1 MQSQH
6 RTSCR
11 EFPFVSEHSPTAR
24 LPASSERPVLTHE
37 HFYNADSCELGQLDR
52 PRAAAPEHVTPDSTL
67 AAPTVAVLAAAG
79 IDRTLLEELFDHT
92 PDIAFFIKDAAG
104 RYTTVN
110 HSLVERHGLQSKAE
124 MLGRRPA
131 DVCVGSFGRIPTEQD
146 ATVLRTGHPIVEHL
160 ELHWLQPHRP
170 VWCLTTKLP
179 LRDAEGKICGLIG
192 LSKDVRAPI
201 SPREIQPEIAAAL
214 LHLENHYAEPISPSR
229 LARLARVPP
238 ARFGRAVKRIFGL
251 TPVQLIAK
259 TRIAAASLAL
269 RDTPRAVAEIAHAC
283 GFADHSAFTR
293 AFRTATGVTPT
304 EFRQMHR
311 TAQARG
317 KPDAVRKTA
326 RRR

>member
-1 MQSQH
+1 M
-6 RTSCR
+6 
-11 EFPFVSEHSPTAR
+11 
-24 LPASSERPVLTHE
+24 
-37 HFYNADSCELGQLDR
+37 GQLDR
-52 PRAAAPEHVTPDSTL
+52 PSTAAPEHVTPDSTL
-67 AAPTVAVLAAAG
+67 SAPKVAVLAAAG
-79 IDRTLLEELFDHT
+79 IDRALLEELFDHT

-110 HSLVERHGLQSKAE
+110 HSLVERHGLRGKAE
-124 MLGRRPA
+124 MIGRRPA
-131 DVCVGSFGRIPTEQD
+131 DVCVGSCGRIPTEQD
-146 ATVLRTGHPIVEHL
+146 AAVLRTGRPIVEHL

-179 LRDAEGKICGLIG
+179 LRDAAGEICGLIG

-214 LHLENHYAEPISPSR
+214 LHLESHYAEPVSPSR

-259 TRIAAASLAL
+259 TRIAAATLAL

-283 GFADHSAFTR
+283 GFSDHSAFTR
-293 AFRTATGVTPT
+293 AFRAATGVTPT

-311 TAQARG
+311 AAQTRG
-317 KPDAVRKTA
+317 KPEAVRKTA
-326 RRR
+326 RRH

>member
-1 MQSQH
+1 M
-6 RTSCR
+6 
-11 EFPFVSEHSPTAR
+11 
-24 LPASSERPVLTHE
+24 
-37 HFYNADSCELGQLDR
+37 
-52 PRAAAPEHVTPDSTL
+52 TPDSTL
-67 AAPTVAVLAAAG
+67 SAPKVAVLAAAG
-79 IDRTLLEELFDHT
+79 IDRALLEELFDHT

-110 HSLVERHGLQSKAE
+110 HSLVERHGLRGKAE
-124 MLGRRPA
+124 MIGRRPA
-131 DVCVGSFGRIPTEQD
+131 DVCVGSCGRIPTEQD
-146 ATVLRTGHPIVEHL
+146 AAVLRTGRPIVEHL

-179 LRDAEGKICGLIG
+179 LRDETGRICGLIG

-201 SPREIQPEIAAAL
+201 SPREIQPEIAAAI
-214 LHLENHYAEPISPSR
+214 LHLETNYAEPISPSR

-238 ARFGRAVKRIFGL
+238 ARFGRVVKRIFGL

-283 GFADHSAFTR
+283 GFSDHSAFTR
-293 AFRTATGVTPT
+293 AFRAATGVTPT
-304 EFRQMHR
+304 EFRQMHHP
-311 TAQARG
+311 AQARG
-317 KPDAVRKTA
+317 EPEAVRKAT

>member
-1 MQSQH
+1 M
-6 RTSCR
+6 
-11 EFPFVSEHSPTAR
+11 
-24 LPASSERPVLTHE
+24 
-37 HFYNADSCELGQLDR
+37 
-52 PRAAAPEHVTPDSTL
+52 TPDSTFS
-67 AAPTVAVLAAAG
+67 ASKVSVLAAAG
-79 IDRTLLEELFDHT
+79 IDPTLLEELFDHT

-110 HSLVERHGLQSKAE
+110 HSLVERHGLQGKAE
-124 MLGRRPA
+124 MIGRRPA

-146 ATVLRTGHPIVEHL
+146 AAVLRTGRPIVEHL

-179 LRDAEGKICGLIG
+179 LRDAAGEICGLIG

-214 LHLENHYAEPISPSR
+214 LHLETNYAEPISPSA
-229 LARLARVPP
+229 LARLARVPA

-251 TPVQLIAK
+251 TPVQLITK

-283 GFADHSAFTR
+283 GFSDHSAFTR
-293 AFRTATGVTPT
+293 AFRAATGVTPT
-304 EFRQMHR
+304 EFRQMQR
-311 TAQARG
+311 TAQAPG
-317 KPDAVRKTA
+317 KPEAVRKTA

>member
-1 MQSQH
+1 
-6 RTSCR
+6 
-11 EFPFVSEHSPTAR
+11 
-24 LPASSERPVLTHE
+24 
-37 HFYNADSCELGQLDR
+37 
-52 PRAAAPEHVTPDSTL
+52 VTPDSIH
-67 AAPTVAVLAAAG
+67 AAGKVGALAAAG
-79 IDRTLLEELFDHT
+79 IDRQLLEELFDHT

-110 HSLVERHGLQSKAE
+110 HSLVERHGLNGKAD
-124 MLGRRPA
+124 LIGRRPA
-131 DVCVGSFGRIPTEQD
+131 DVCAGSFGRIPTEQD
-146 ATVLRTGHPIVEHL
+146 AAVLRTGRPIVDHL
-160 ELHWLQPHRP
+160 ELHWLLPHRP

-179 LRDAEGKICGLIG
+179 LRDAAGTVCGLIG

-201 SPREIQPEIAAAL
+201 SPREIQPGIAAAIL
-214 LHLENHYAEPISPSR
+214 YLETNYAESISPSR

-283 GFADHSAFTR
+283 GFSDHSAFTR
-293 AFRTATGVTPT
+293 AFRAATGVTPT
-304 EFRQMHR
+304 EFRHLHR
-311 TAQARG
+311 PTRSRG
-317 KPDAVRKTA
+317 KPEAVRKAA

>member
-1 MQSQH
+1 MGQVDQ
-6 RTSCR
+6 
-11 EFPFVSEHSPTAR
+11 
-24 LPASSERPVLTHE
+24 PADTTP
-37 HFYNADSCELGQLDR
+37 N
-52 PRAAAPEHVTPDSTL
+52 PVTPDSIR
-67 AAPTVAVLAAAG
+67 AAAKVGVLAADG
-79 IDRTLLEELFDHT
+79 IDRQLLEELFDHT

-110 HSLVERHGLQSKAE
+110 HSLVERHGLNGKAD
-124 MLGRRPA
+124 LIGRRPA
-131 DVCVGSFGRIPTEQD
+131 DVCAGSFGRIPTEQD
-146 ATVLRTGHPIVEHL
+146 AAVLRTGRPIVDHL
-160 ELHWLQPHRP
+160 ELHWLLPHRP

-179 LRDAEGKICGLIG
+179 LRDANGKICGLIG

-201 SPREIQPEIAAAL
+201 SPREIQPGIAAAIL
-214 LHLENHYAEPISPSR
+214 YLETHYAESISPAR

-283 GFADHSAFTR
+283 GFSDHSAFTR
-293 AFRTATGVTPT
+293 AFRAATGVTPT
-304 EFRQMHR
+304 EFRQMHP
-311 TAQARG
+311 TAPSRG
-317 KPDAVRKTA
+317 KPDAVSKAA